1 MGRPSFPPAVLF
13 KVLFLEFFYNLSDYD
28 VVEQVRTNVLFRYFV
43 GLGIDEDTPDDTTL
57 VVFRKRLGEKHF
69 KKLFDKVALKAKNK
83 GLIKGKLKILD
94 ATHII
99 ADIAIPNTVNLLR
112 HGRRRVIKKIE
123 ESNIKKILP
132 SINEKYFNDKKT
144 VTKPTKETLQEEVDL
159 TKSFIDEF
167 KGKYNNKEINEDIAL
182 LEEIIK
188 PKDKN
193 PQEAKDQ
200 LVSFVDKDAGFG
212 HKSINKPFCGYK
224 THISVDTGSDIITSA
239 RTISGNR
246 NEGNNDEVKK
256 MLKDDE
262 LKGITHKA
270 VVADSLYDSY
280 ENRLDIHKQK
290 MRAFIPSRT
299 RFRERK
305 IHLENFIYDDKKDTL
320 ICPKDIS
327 LYLKLFKRKAHF
339 IYSQPGIAETAP
351 ALITAQSQTMT
362 G

>member
-1 MGRPSFPPAVLF
+1 MLHTENKQKDFFDSYVYERLLPKKHILLDIKANIDFSFVDEETKSLYSEAIGRPSFPPVVLF
-13 KVLFLEFFYNLSDYD
+13 KMLFLEFFYSLSDYE
-28 VVEQVRTNVLFRYFV
+28 VVGQVKTNVLFRYFV

-57 VVFRKRLGEKHF
+57 VVFRRRLGEEHF
-69 KKLFDKVALKAKNK
+69 KKLFDKVVIKAKNK

-123 ESNIKKILP
+123 ESNIKKFP
-132 SINEKYFNDKKT
+132 SSIKEKYSNKEKT

-167 KGKYNNKEINEDIAL
+167 KGKYNNKEINEDVKL
-182 LEEIIK
+182 LEEIIT

-193 PQEAKDQ
+193 PGEAKDQ

-224 THISVDTGSDIITSA
+224 THVSVDTGSDIITSA

-262 LKGITHKA
+262 SKGIIHKA
-270 VVADSLYDSY
+270 VCADGCFVYNL
-280 ENRLDIHKQK
+280 N
-290 MRAFIPSRT
+290 
-299 RFRERK
+299 
-305 IHLENFIYDDKKDTL
+305 
-320 ICPKDIS
+320 
-327 LYLKLFKRKAHF
+327 
-339 IYSQPGIAETAP
+339 
-351 ALITAQSQTMT
+351 
-362 G
+362 